1 MEQVNKIKIKSGV
14 GHMRK
19 AVKARC
25 WNGVGLSSWKEMQV
39 SQLEDEGKNIVSI
52 QRVPNEDF
60 TDQKTQASLFFML
73 EDIPSLIATLTKVA
87 EDTQKTEFK
96 NRIEWELQET
106 NKFNK

>member
-1 MEQVNKIKIKSGV
+1 MEQVNKIKIETGF
-14 GHMRK
+14 GTDRK
-19 AVKARC
+19 VVKARC
-25 WNGVGLSSWKEMQV
+25 WNGVGLSTWKEMQV
-39 SQLEDEGKNIVSI
+39 GQLEDEGKLIVSI
-52 QRVPNEDF
+52 DRVPNEDF

>member
-1 MEQVNKIKIKSGV
+1 MEQVNKIKIKSGF

-25 WNGVGLSSWKEMQV
+25 WNGVGLSSWKKIQV
-39 SQLEDEGKNIVSI
+39 AQLEDEGKNIVSI
-52 QRVPNEDF
+52 ERVPNEDF
-60 TDQKTQASLFFML
+60 TDQKTEAGLFFML

>member
-1 MEQVNKIKIKSGV
+1 MEQVNKIKIKSGF